1 MWSLGGGVP
10 CPGPLLIHG
19 VKRQG
24 WAEGETAIYAV
35 ERPRPTRCLYIRWSR
50 RKSVN
55 GAATWT
61 ESCDRRAFAAST

>member
-1 MWSLGGGVP
+1 VWSLSDGVP
-10 CPGPLLIHG
+10 CPGSLLIHG

-24 WAEGETAIYAV
+24 WAEARTAIDAV
-35 ERPRPTRCLYIRWSR
+35 ARAQPTRCLCIGWSR

-61 ESCDRRAFAAST
+61 ESSDKNVRGASA

>member
-10 CPGPLLIHG
+10 CPGSLLNHL

-35 ERPRPTRCLYIRWSR
+35 ERPQTTRCLCIGWSR

-55 GAATWT
+55 GAATWM